1 MSTRSTRRLW
11 VPVAIIGGVLILLGA
26 LAWLLFS
33 RVESSI
39 SPDPVSIASASL
51 TSLQEQNRLTIFSAS
66 YNATVTTTLS
76 RLGLSARK
84 TLIMPGT
91 VRYELDLAKLG
102 SGSVRWDERDSTLY
116 VEMPA
121 IEIAR
126 PEVHIDQIQTYAD
139 GGLLIALTDAEK
151 VLDQANRKKGV
162 EELRR
167 QAQNPVQMR
176 LARESARR
184 AVRHNFAIP
193 LQAAGVEVKV
203 DAFFPYERGRYKE
216 RWDYSRPIKDVLAEQ
231 GKTKGEAQ

>member
-1 MSTRSTRRLW
+1 MNQQSSRRLW
-11 VPVAIIGGVLILLGA
+11 LPVAIISGFLILLGA
-26 LAWLLFS
+26 LAWMLFA

-51 TSLQEQNRLTIFSAS
+51 SNMQEQNRLTVFSAS
-66 YNATVTTTLS
+66 YNATVTTTLT

-84 TLIMPGT
+84 TLILPGS

-102 SGSVRWDERDSTLY
+102 AKDVRWDVDNATLY

-126 PEVHIDQIQTYAD
+126 PEVYIDQIQAYDD
-139 GGLLIALTDAEK
+139 GGLLMALTDAEK

-162 EELRR
+162 EELAR
-167 QAQNPVQMR
+167 QAKNPLQVR
-176 LARESARR
+176 LAREAARR
-184 AVRHNFAIP
+184 AVQHNFAVP

-203 DAFFPYERGRYKE
+203 DAFFPYERSRYKE
-216 RWDYSRPIKDVLAEQ
+216 RWDYSRPIQDILAEQ
-231 GKTKGEAQ
+231 QQKREAAQ

>member
-1 MSTRSTRRLW
+1 MGVPSSRRLW
-11 VPVAIIGGVLILLGA
+11 VPVAIISGILILLGT

-39 SPDPVSIASASL
+39 SPDPVSIANASL
-51 TSLQEQNRLTIFSAS
+51 INLQEQNRLTIFSAS
-66 YNATVTTTLS
+66 YNATVTTTLT

-91 VRYELDLAKLG
+91 VRYEIDMAKLG
-102 SGSVRWDERDSTLY
+102 AGSVRWDARDSTLY

-126 PEVHIDQIQTYAD
+126 PEVHIEQIQTYDD
-139 GGLLIALTDAEK
+139 GGLLIALTDAED

-162 EELRR
+162 EELKK
-167 QAQNPVQMR
+167 QAQNPLQMR

-184 AVRHNFAIP
+184 AVRHNFALP

-203 DAFFPYERGRYKE
+203 DAFFPYERSRYKE
-216 RWDYSRPIKDVLAEQ
+216 RWDYSRPISAILAEQ
-231 GKTKGEAQ
+231 QKIEGEAR

>member
-1 MSTRSTRRLW
+1 MNAGSTRRLW
-11 VPVAIIGGVLILLGA
+11 LPVAIIGGIMILLGT

-39 SPDPVSIASASL
+39 SPDPVSIASSSL
-51 TSLQEQNRLTIFSAS
+51 TSLQEQNRLTVFSAS
-66 YNATVTTTLS
+66 YNATVTTRLTK
-76 RLGLSARK
+76 LGLSARK

-91 VRYELDLAKLG
+91 VRYELDMAKLG
-102 SGSVRWDERDSTLY
+102 AEDVRWDARDETLY

-126 PEVHIDQIQTYAD
+126 PEVHIEQIQTYDD

-203 DAFFPYERGRYKE
+203 DAFFPYERSRYKE
-216 RWDYSRPIKDVLAEQ
+216 RWDYSRPIRDILAEQ
-231 GKTKGEAQ
+231 ENKKGETQ